1 MKEKQPSESQEQME
15 VVKWFRQTYHGVL
28 IFAIANGGKRSIS
41 EACRLKC
48 EGVVKGIPDLF
59 IPAWRLWVEMKKAKG
74 GVVSEE
80 QKSVIKYLQS
90 VGYSAIV
97 CAGAEEAKCQIAKHG
112 ETQHETRKIPDSQ
125 THGES
130 TAAD

>member
-1 MKEKQPSESQEQME
+1 VKIKQASESHEQQE
-15 VVKWFRQTYHGVL
+15 VVKWFRQTYKDVL
-28 IFAIANGGKRSIS
+28 IYSTPNGGSRSIS

-59 IPAWRLWVEMKKAKG
+59 IPAWRLWVEMKKVSG
-74 GVVSEE
+74 GKVSEE
-80 QKSVIKYLQS
+80 QKSVINYLQS

-112 ETQHETRKIPDSQ
+112 ETQHETRKVLNSP
-125 THGES
+125 THGEPAS
-130 TAAD
+130 PD